1 LFEVDF
7 SNEIG
12 RNPSLS
18 QLDEW
23 LSDAFQPPKRHV
35 PEREQSTVSLAP
47 SATPSVEPAKQ
58 TRVREE
64 SPITEE
70 RRINVEYILF
80 IASPKEKSS
89 SSRLAKRKAPP
100 EVEYTKFVSDAGKIS
115 FSWDLSNIN
124 LRAFKEASI
133 TSIRLQ
139 DTPLLADHARN
150 QEDGDLITWAAM
162 IPHGGMFS
170 AKNKAT
176 LDSPKDF
183 FSFIEACQALDDKE
197 RKCQIT
203 MIEKDPKLIAQVR
216 SHCSQTLF

>member
-58 TRVREE
+58 TRVQEE

-70 RRINVEYILF
+70 QQINVEYITRGDF
-80 IASPKEKSS
+80 M
-89 SSRLAKRKAPP
+89 AP
-100 EVEYTKFVSDAGKIS
+100 VDGCHC
-115 FSWDLSNIN
+115 
-124 LRAFKEASI
+124 I
-133 TSIRLQ
+133 THY
-139 DTPLLADHARN
+139 PLL
-150 QEDGDLITWAAM
+150 
-162 IPHGGMFS
+162 
-170 AKNKAT
+170 
-176 LDSPKDF
+176 
-183 FSFIEACQALDDKE
+183 
-197 RKCQIT
+197 
-203 MIEKDPKLIAQVR
+203 V
-216 SHCSQTLF
+216 